1 VCGLVLFAL
10 RRLMAQERAWDHWH
24 TEFSMHAAS
33 EQAVAQASR
42 MEAFGNLA
50 ASIAHDFNN
59 MLMVLSSNL
68 DVARTKRYTDI
79 GAEIASIGRAIDAG
93 KSIPRRLLGISGKQ
107 PLNRDNIVL
116 PVWIRNSKLLIQEV
130 AGPVT
135 QVLYDVRDNTWPVFV
150 DPRELELAVVN
161 VVLNASEAMPMG
173 GQLRIATRNIRL
185 PDGQSEL

>member
-1 VCGLVLFAL
+1 
-10 RRLMAQERAWDHWH
+10 M
-24 TEFSMHAAS
+24 
-33 EQAVAQASR
+33 
-42 MEAFGNLA
+42 
-50 ASIAHDFNN
+50 
-59 MLMVLSSNL
+59 
-68 DVARTKRYTDI
+68 
-79 GAEIASIGRAIDAG
+79 
-93 KSIPRRLLGISGKQ
+93 
-107 PLNRDNIVL
+107 L

-185 PDGQSEL
+185 PDGQSELTPGRYVGAEEIEDDAEPIDAEEIGEEDDASEADDDADHSIAVDPARP